1 MKVLLLKDVPRLG
14 RQGEIKEV
22 SDGYARNYLIPRGLA
37 EEAREGVLK
46 SVEQRL
52 QQLKKKEERLRK
64 EVEEAIEKLKS
75 EKLVIPVAMG
85 KDGKLFGS
93 IGNKDIANLLS
104 ERGLKIDKKDI
115 ELEAPLKHIGVFQV
129 PLRMPTGHRVEITVE
144 LVPKE

>member
-1 MKVLLLKDVPRLG
+1 MKVFLLKDVPRLG
-14 RQGEIKEV
+14 KQGEIKDV

-37 EEAREGVLK
+37 EEADEGILK

-52 QQLKKKEERLRK
+52 QQLKKKEERLRQ
-64 EVEEAIEKLKS
+64 EVEAAVEKLKG

-93 IGNKDIANLLS
+93 VGNKDIAQLLVQ
-104 ERGLKIDKKDI
+104 RGINVDKKDI
-115 ELEAPLKHIGVFQV
+115 ELETPLKHIGVHQV
-129 PLRMPTGHRVEITVE
+129 PLRLPTGQRVEITVE

>member
-37 EEAREGVLK
+37 EEATEGILK

-52 QQLKKKEERLRK
+52 QQLKKKQERLME
-64 EVEEAIEKLKS
+64 EVKAMIENLKS
-75 EKLVIPVAMG
+75 ERLVIPVAMG

-93 IGNKDIANLLS
+93 VGSKDIAQLLS
-104 ERGLKIDKKDI
+104 QKGLKIDKKDI

-129 PLRMPTGHRVEITVE
+129 PLRLPTGQRVEITVE